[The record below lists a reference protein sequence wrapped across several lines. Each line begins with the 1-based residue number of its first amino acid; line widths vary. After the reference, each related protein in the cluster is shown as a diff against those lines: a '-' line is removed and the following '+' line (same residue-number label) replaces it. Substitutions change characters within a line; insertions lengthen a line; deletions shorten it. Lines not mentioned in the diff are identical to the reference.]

1 MKRPVIWLVS
11 GWLAA
16 LALRADPLRIRF
28 PYEGRERTAY
38 ACIPTNSPPEPPA
51 PLLLLLHGTGQGG
64 RALARLWEPL
74 AQQHGFV
81 AIAPEARDVQ
91 AWHGRH
97 DGPGFLKEAVEA
109 VTSRHRIDPRRLYL
123 FGYSGGAHFGLQMA
137 LAESEYFAAA
147 ALYAG
152 ELRPEQYPVMA
163 LARRRIPIA
172 LFAGSADR
180 LVPPDKTRD
189 AARLLQERG
198 FPATFTLLRGWN
210 HDYVQGAYLRLH
222 RDVWSGL
229 KSHRLDQAPRFQPIL
244 EAP

>member
-38 ACIPTNSPPEPPA
+38 ACIPTNSPTEPPA
-51 PLLLLLHGTGQGG
+51 PLLLLLHGTGKGG
-64 RALARLWEPL
+64 RAMARLWEPL
-74 AQQHGFV
+74 AQQNGF
-81 AIAPEARDVQ
+81 IALAPDARDLQ
-91 AWHGRH
+91 AWHGVH
-97 DGPGFLKEAVEA
+97 DGPGFLKRAVEA

-163 LARRRIPIA
+163 LARRKIPIA

-180 LVPPDKTRD
+180 VVPPDKTRD
-189 AARLLQERG
+189 AARFLQ
-198 FPATFTLLRGWN
+198 
-210 HDYVQGAYLRLH
+210 
-222 RDVWSGL
+222 
-229 KSHRLDQAPRFQPIL
+229 
-244 EAP
+244 